1 MYRFGVQSYG
11 SLSKNAKLSARRQL
25 FGVAFQQSSNTGRQ
39 VKEDDVSQHLLVVIV
54 CDNDDLLGDDK
65 CIQLLTDKR
74 KGVTK
79 KVIVIGHENNHKNHV
94 PSLLNDNIT
103 YGQLSKTLQDL
114 LLSLTLSFQGKHQ
127 TVKDLIGNALPD
139 QVIGCQSIEELVF
152 AATDGQ
158 GKIREENINF
168 PPGNPSSILLE
179 HPLYIKRKLRS
190 TLPFDQQFRSKLA
203 QKLKYESINT
213 LDEKYRVDPHGRI
226 QWLVKGEDRKEIWEK
241 MASLLDPMITE
252 SPIFPS
258 DGSALITEE
267 DSILNELDSRNNQ
280 ARQIVTIITGVAG
293 TGKSTI
299 LYHYYDKTKEIHADH
314 WVIKINF
321 KDMAPAFLL
330 QLSKSSRHS
339 LFFGRSDAIDF
350 LVDNLP
356 FVIGSS
362 SFARSLLRHRLETGD
377 RIVLMLDGFDEI
389 DSQCQ
394 DFAIQL
400 MKVLI
405 EDGKQQ
411 QANSVRLFVT
421 TRSHIVNDL
430 QFQLSQLAY
439 ALENFNKKDQVHCL
453 TSYWM
458 KHNSKTK
465 RVPL

>member
-190 TLPFDQQFRSKLA
+190 TLSFDQEFRSKLA

-226 QWLVKGEDRKEIWEK
+226 QWLGKGD
-241 MASLLDPMITE
+241 D
-252 SPIFPS
+252 
-258 DGSALITEE
+258 
-267 DSILNELDSRNNQ
+267 
-280 ARQIVTIITGVAG
+280 
-293 TGKSTI
+293 
-299 LYHYYDKTKEIHADH
+299 
-314 WVIKINF
+314 
-321 KDMAPAFLL
+321 
-330 QLSKSSRHS
+330 
-339 LFFGRSDAIDF
+339 
-350 LVDNLP
+350 
-356 FVIGSS
+356 
-362 SFARSLLRHRLETGD
+362 
-377 RIVLMLDGFDEI
+377 
-389 DSQCQ
+389 
-394 DFAIQL
+394 
-400 MKVLI
+400 
-405 EDGKQQ
+405 
-411 QANSVRLFVT
+411 
-421 TRSHIVNDL
+421 
-430 QFQLSQLAY
+430 
-439 ALENFNKKDQVHCL
+439 
-453 TSYWM
+453 
-458 KHNSKTK
+458 
-465 RVPL
+465 